1 MLRIT
6 DDADVAARF
15 LADAV
20 PLGRFG
26 EADEVAALVCFLL
39 SGDAAYITGAMVPID
54 GGVTAQ

>member
-1 MLRIT
+1 
-6 DDADVAARF
+6 VAARF